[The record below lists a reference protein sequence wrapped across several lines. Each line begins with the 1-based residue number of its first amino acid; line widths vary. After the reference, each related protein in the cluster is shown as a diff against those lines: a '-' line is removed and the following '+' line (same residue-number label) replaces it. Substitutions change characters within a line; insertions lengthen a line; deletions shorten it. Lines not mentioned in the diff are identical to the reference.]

1 MDKDDAGILD
11 MVEDGVVVRD
21 AQGLVIGWNAA
32 AGALYG
38 FSSAQALGRPAH
50 DLLSTRHP
58 LTVAEI
64 ERRLMAD
71 GAWSGEVARIAADG
85 RPLRV
90 QGRWRVRRDAE
101 GAVRDVVEIGRDLG
115 GLAQEMREALDTE
128 HRYRNLFHATAASFW
143 DLDFSGVR
151 RMLEDLFNAGL
162 TDPRAYFA
170 ANPDFLRAAIESTRV
185 VDVNDK
191 TLEMFGVERQALV
204 GSTIGPFWPRASQ
217 GAFAA
222 SLMAAIANRPNFVTE
237 TVLSRA
243 DGTLLEA
250 LLTVAWPA
258 ENKGKGTV
266 LVGVIDISEQVAA
279 RRALERAQA
288 DLAHAARVAML
299 GELTASIAHEVNQP
313 LAAIVTNGEAG
324 LRWLG
329 RAEPDVGE
337 ARVLNTRM
345 VADARRAADI
355 IARIR
360 QMAQRG
366 EPLKEPIAVRGLVE
380 EAAQFLGHEIQGR
393 GASLALDL
401 ETGLP
406 ELIGDRTQLQQVVV
420 NLAMNA
426 LQAMA
431 AADSP
436 LRQLTIRATT
446 HAGGAVRIEVRD
458 TGPGIPETALPRL
471 FDSFFTTKATGMGMG
486 LSICRSIVE
495 AHGGVI
501 EAANVQDGGAV
512 VGFTV
517 PVDGARG
524 SGRDDAGDMGGSCE
538 P

>member
-1 MDKDDAGILD
+1 MQADDASILD

-21 AQGLVIGWNAA
+21 ARGLVLGWNAA
-32 AGALYG
+32 AARLYG
-38 FSSAQALGRPAH
+38 FSRDQAQGRPVH
-50 DLLSTRHP
+50 ELLSTRHP

-64 ERRLMAD
+64 ERRLLAD
-71 GAWSGEVARIAADG
+71 GAWEGEVGRVAADG
-85 RPLRV
+85 RDLRV
-90 QGRWRVRRDAE
+90 GVRWRVRRDAD
-101 GAVRDVVEIGRDLG
+101 GALRDVVEIARDLG
-115 GLAQEMREALDTE
+115 GLEREARQALETE

-170 ANPDFLRAAIESTRV
+170 ANPAFLRAAIDSTRV

-191 TLEMFGVERQALV
+191 TLEMFGATRAALV
-204 GSTIGPFWPRASQ
+204 GATIGPFWPEASQ
-217 GAFAA
+217 GVFAA
-222 SLMAAIANRPNFVTE
+222 SLMAAIANRPNFVAE

-243 DGTLLEA
+243 DGSPLEA
-250 LLTVAWPA
+250 LLTVAWPV

-266 LVGVIDISEQVAA
+266 LVGVIDISEQAAA

-329 RAEPDVGE
+329 RAEPDVAE
-337 ARVLNTRM
+337 ARVLNSRM

-366 EPLKEPIAVRGLVE
+366 EPRREIIAVRGLVE

-401 ETGLP
+401 PPDLP
-406 ELIGDRTQLQQVVV
+406 EVAGDRTQLQQVVV

-436 LRQLTIRATT
+436 LRRVTLRA
-446 HAGGAVRIEVRD
+446 ARDGEGLVRVTVED
-458 TGPGIPETALPRL
+458 TGPGIPEAALPRL
-471 FDSFFTTKATGMGMG
+471 FDSFFTTRATGMGMG

-495 AHGGVI
+495 AHGGTI
-501 EAANVQDGGAV
+501 EARNVQDGGAI

-517 PVDGARG
+517 P
-524 SGRDDAGDMGGSCE
+524 AGDVVGDVRHAGDPCAS
-538 P
+538 

>member
-1 MDKDDAGILD
+1 MDRDDASILD

-21 AQGLVIGWNAA
+21 ARGQVVGWNAGA
-32 AGALYG
+32 RALYG
-38 FSSAQALGRPAH
+38 FARDEALGRSIH
-50 DLLSTRHP
+50 DLLGTRHP

-64 ERRLMAD
+64 ERRLLAD
-71 GAWSGEVARIAADG
+71 GAWEGEVARLAADG
-85 RPLRV
+85 RALRV
-90 QGRWRVRRDAE
+90 QVRWRVRRAAD

-115 GLAQEMREALDTE
+115 GLEREVREAQETE

-151 RMLEDLFNAGL
+151 RMLEDLFNAGPV
-162 TDPRAYFA
+162 DPRAYFA
-170 ANPDFLRAAIESTRV
+170 ANPDFLRAAIDCTRV

-191 TLEMFGVERQALV
+191 TLEMFGVAREDLV
-204 GSTIGPFWPRASQ
+204 GASIGPFWPEASH
-217 GAFAA
+217 GVFAA
-222 SLMAAIANRPNFVTE
+222 SLMAAIANRPNFVAE

-243 DGTLLEA
+243 DGAPLEA
-250 LLTVAWPA
+250 LLTVAWPTQ
-258 ENKGKGTV
+258 NKGRGTV
-266 LVGVIDISEQVAA
+266 LVGVIDISEQAAA
-279 RRALERAQA
+279 RRALEKAQA

-366 EPLKEPIAVRGLVE
+366 EPRREPIVIPELVA

-393 GASLALDL
+393 GASLVLDL
-401 ETGLP
+401 PPGLP
-406 ELIGDRTQLQQVVV
+406 VVTGDRTQLQQVVV

-431 AADSP
+431 AADSVRRQVT
-436 LRQLTIRATT
+436 LRAAAL
-446 HAGGAVRIEVRD
+446 GEELVRVDVED
-458 TGPGIPETALPRL
+458 TGPGIPAAALPHL
-471 FDSFFTTKATGMGMG
+471 FDSFFTTRATGMGMG

-495 AHGGVI
+495 AHGGSI
-501 EAANVQDGGAV
+501 EARNVQDGGAI

-517 PVDGARG
+517 P
-524 SGRDDAGDMGGSCE
+524 AGDVGGDDRLAGDPCAS
-538 P
+538 